1 MKRILTNP
9 HCTAG
14 TLGHHCTPGTLGF
27 HHGTMGLTNQESA
40 TINQVAGQLNAAS
53 QMHKGQAQ
61 KLRNLGFTPNA
72 SNAINLVENYEPT
85 NQEISWFRGK
95 AKNLHNS
102 LHANTSRRQML
113 GLGNSV
119 SGKVVGTA
127 ITGAFI
133 GNTLIARTLG
143 TKWMDSLDVGFM
155 TTGLASALAGGF
167 TIANG
172 IPEEDVTKLAAGGA
186 LMGLGLFYIG
196 AGK

>member
-61 KLRNLGFTPNA
+61 KLRNLG
-72 SNAINLVENYEPT
+72 Y
-85 NQEISWFRGK
+85 
-95 AKNLHNS
+95 
-102 LHANTSRRQML
+102 ANF
-113 GLGNSV
+113 GNSI
-119 SGKVVGTA
+119 SGKVVGTVV
-127 ITGAFI
+127 TGAVI
-133 GNTLIARTLG
+133 GNTLVAKTLG
-143 TKWMDSLDVGFM
+143 MKWIDALDLGFI